1 LLEKIKVRFSMNMGT
16 QTCSV
21 EEVFTLKE
29 LGYDDNK
36 DEMEK
41 FLDEKWKVWA
51 MDKLDGGYDWEV

>member
-1 LLEKIKVRFSMNMGT
+1 MNMGT